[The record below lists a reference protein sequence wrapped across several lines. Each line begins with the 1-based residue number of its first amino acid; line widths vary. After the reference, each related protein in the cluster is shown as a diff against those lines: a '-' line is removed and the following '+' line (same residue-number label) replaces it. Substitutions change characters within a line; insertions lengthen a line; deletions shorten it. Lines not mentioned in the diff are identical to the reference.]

1 MQKND
6 GRIKNRMAWREIFE
20 EEGNSDRFNTER
32 LILF

>member
-6 GRIKNRMAWREIFE
+6 GRIKNRMAREIFE